1 MFKDDNTQLP
11 HLTKSVEDS
20 TFSINSE
27 AEKGLHPN
35 VTVDR
40 YAPPPTPIEGALL
53 FHETIGSIDV
63 EDYGDFMRQA
73 NFAIKRLQQ
82 ALSRQEIPLT
92 DIILQMKTYVQ
103 FSRSWHVP
111 STKKRLLQDTEEL
124 IVLLRDIHL
133 AKANSTL

>member
-1 MFKDDNTQLP
+1 MFRTDNQNLP
-11 HLTKSVEDS
+11 HLANSVEQS
-20 TFSINSE
+20 TFSINPDS
-27 AEKGLHPN
+27 KNGLHPQ

-40 YAPPPTPIEGALL
+40 YAPVPTAMEGALL

-92 DIILQMKTYVQ
+92 DVILQMKTYVQ
-103 FSRSWHVP
+103 FSPSWHVE
-111 STKKRLLQDTEEL
+111 STKKRLLRDTEEL
-124 IVLLRDIHL
+124 IVLLRDINL
-133 AKANSTL
+133 AKANSTF